1 MLCCTS
7 ILANSSPNTTPPSQ
21 VFPSNGKLTGNTD
34 SVSNKSQVNSSNR
47 RSGKLLL
54 LSFLW
59 NCSAMPFII
68 ISNIVIIRSC
78 NFHDQPFDHQMIMT
92 FLYRY
97 NYRYMHIYICVSKNH
112 TNRTSYIIKNISISW
127 LLSCLLHLKG
137 HPFSITA
144 GYSVRTKIGLS
155 APRKPRVFQAMSG
168 ELSQGKPRLDH
179 VRHEKMGG
187 SNGNMLEY
195 VGWWRIQW

>member
-68 ISNIVIIRSC
+68 ISNIVIIQSC
-78 NFHDQPFDHQMIMT
+78 NCHDQLFDHQMIMT
-92 FLYRY
+92 SLYSY
-97 NYRYMHIYICVSKNH
+97 NYRYMHICVYKK
-112 TNRTSYIIKNISISW
+112 TYKQNILYHQELRILASHGFSHV
-127 LLSCLLHLKG
+127 SC
-137 HPFSITA
+137 TWRA
-144 GYSVRTKIGLS
+144 TLS
-155 APRKPRVFQAMSG
+155 ASLQAIQCGRKSAFQHLANLACSRRCQVN
-168 ELSQGKPRLDH
+168 SRRKNT
-179 VRHEKMGG
+179 VRPC
-187 SNGNMLEY
+187 
-195 VGWWRIQW
+195 